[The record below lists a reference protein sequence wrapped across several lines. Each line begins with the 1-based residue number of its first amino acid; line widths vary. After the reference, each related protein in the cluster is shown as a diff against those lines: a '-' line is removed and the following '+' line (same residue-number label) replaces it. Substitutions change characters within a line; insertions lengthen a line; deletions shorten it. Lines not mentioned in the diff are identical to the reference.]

1 MTQQT
6 PYQPP
11 VVNPRPRSRSR
22 GSSIPVITLIV
33 TPLMCLVIGTA
44 AGALSRS
51 FRNDMSGVHYE
62 AIIELG
68 VKVLV
73 NVAVLIACFL
83 IPKNWIRL
91 LNYAVATSL
100 LWASSTIAWT
110 VMNGGMFRQ
119 HLAVNAISLF
129 VALIVGMVILLVV
142 ALARYAL
149 QANRNVGQGRQQ

>member
-11 VVNPRPRSRSR
+11 VVNPRPQSRSR
-22 GSSIPVITLIV
+22 GSSIPLIALIV
-33 TPLMCLVIGTA
+33 TPLICLVIGTA

-83 IPKNWIRL
+83 IPKTWIRI
-91 LNYAVATSL
+91 LNYIVANVAAMGVINHRL
-100 LWASSTIAWT
+100 DRHEWRDVST
-110 VMNGGMFRQ
+110 
-119 HLAVNAISLF
+119 
-129 VALIVGMVILLVV
+129 ALGS
-142 ALARYAL
+142 
-149 QANRNVGQGRQQ
+149 